1 MSADSEPNRS
11 HSTDPDEAFALLSD
25 ETRLDILRTLGEA
38 DGPLS
43 FSELFDRIEYSD
55 SSNFGYHLEKLSG
68 HFVQRTDEGYVL
80 GQPGRRILEA
90 VMSGAVTDLPVQESA
105 QIDRECPYCS
115 ARIEI
120 TYQQERLEMHCPE
133 CPGMERRPP
142 TEGGEFREG
151 GNLGHFIL
159 PPAGLKDRS
168 AGETLRAAEIW
179 TGTETHAIV
188 RGVCGRCSAP
198 LDQTVAACEDHDPAA
213 GRCDS
218 CDQRFGAMF
227 RSECTNCIF
236 EMQAPMVTYLAGQS
250 DLIEFMMNLGISPLS
265 SEAFVFPLRTVEE
278 EILST
283 EPFSANYT
291 FTTEGDTLTLAV
303 DDTLSVSK
311 VA

>member
-1 MSADSEPNRS
+1 MAGTDSDQS
-11 HSTDPDEAFALLSD
+11 QSTAPDEAFALLSD
-25 ETRLDILRTLGEA
+25 ETRISIIRTLGEA
-38 DGPLS
+38 DGPLR

-55 SSNFGYHLEKLSG
+55 SSNFGYHLEKLTG
-68 HFVQRTDEGYVL
+68 HFVQCTDEGYIL

-90 VMSGAVTDLPVQESA
+90 VLSGAVTDLPVQESA

-120 TYQQERLEMHCPE
+120 TYQQERLELHCPE
-133 CPGMERRPP
+133 CPGMERRPS
-142 TEGGEFREG
+142 TEGGVFQEG

-179 TGTETHAIV
+179 TGTETHALV
-188 RGVCGRCSAP
+188 RGVCRRCSAP
-198 LDQTVAACEDHDPAA
+198 LNQTVAACEDHDAVT
-213 GRCDS
+213 GLCEC

-236 EMQAPMVTYLAGQS
+236 EMQAPIVTYLAGQP
-250 DLIEFMMNLGISPLS
+250 DLIEFMMNQGIGPLS
-265 SEAFVFPLRTVEE
+265 PEAFIFPLRTVEE
-278 EILST
+278 EILSL

-311 VA
+311 VD